1 VCAHFDVAGSPEQ
14 TARMIA
20 DVHFSPSSAL
30 WVLLAI
36 VVLGSLGA
44 WFWVARSRKA
54 RGPSARP
61 AVFSLVADVTENAL
75 PRGWSDEQIIAIIG
89 DVRMDLRNRAAAPG
103 AILRIFHLIGD
114 VHLHVSPGTRV
125 VSSGSTVLGKQRVD
139 IEPGEGPEL
148 EVRGWGLVGDLEI
161 RN

>member
-1 VCAHFDVAGSPEQ
+1 VG
-14 TARMIA
+14 A

-30 WVLLAI
+30 WVLLVI
-36 VVLGSLGA
+36 VVLGSLAA

-54 RGPSARP
+54 REPLARP
-61 AVFSLVADVTENAL
+61 AVFSLFADVTENAL
-75 PRGWSDEQIIAIIG
+75 PSAWSDEQIIAVIG
-89 DVRMDLRNRAAAPG
+89 DVRMDLRNRAPAPG
-103 AILRIFHLIGD
+103 AILRIFHFIGD
-114 VHLHVSPGTRV
+114 VHLLVSSGTRV

-148 EVRGWGLVGDLEI
+148 EVRGWGLLGDLEI

>member
-1 VCAHFDVAGSPEQ
+1 MG
-14 TARMIA
+14 A

-36 VVLGSLGA
+36 IVLGSLGA
-44 WFWVARSRKA
+44 WFWVARSRNS

-61 AVFSLVADVTENAL
+61 AVFSLFADVTETAL
-75 PRGWSDEQIIAIIG
+75 PSGWSDEQVIAVIG
-89 DVRMDLRNRAAAPG
+89 DVRMDLRDRAPAPG

-114 VHLHVSPGTRV
+114 VHLRVSSGTRV
-125 VSSGSTVLGKQRVD
+125 VSSGSTVLGNQRVD

>member
-1 VCAHFDVAGSPEQ
+1 
-14 TARMIA
+14 MIA
-20 DVHFSPSSAL
+20 DVHFSASSAL

-36 VVLGSLGA
+36 VVLGALAA
-44 WFWVARSRKA
+44 WFWVARSRNS
-54 RGPSARP
+54 RRPSARP
-61 AVFSLVADVTENAL
+61 AVFSLFADVTESVL
-75 PRGWSDEQIIAIIG
+75 PSAWSDEQIIAVIG
-89 DVRMDLRNRAAAPG
+89 DVRMDLRDRAPAPG
-103 AILRIFHLIGD
+103 AILRIFHVIGD
-114 VHLHVSPGTRV
+114 VHLRVSPGTRV

>member
-1 VCAHFDVAGSPEQ
+1 MS
-14 TARMIA
+14 A

-36 VVLGSLGA
+36 IVLGSLGA

-61 AVFSLVADVTENAL
+61 AVFSLFADVTETAL
-75 PRGWSDEQIIAIIG
+75 PSAWSDEQIIAIIG
-89 DVRMDLRNRAAAPG
+89 DVRMDLRDRAPAPG

-114 VHLHVSPGTRV
+114 VHLRVSSGTRV
-125 VSSGSTVLGKQRVD
+125 VSSGSTVLGKQRVA

-161 RN
+161 KNWRSDGAPG

>member
-1 VCAHFDVAGSPEQ
+1 MS
-14 TARMIA
+14 A
-20 DVHFSPSSAL
+20 DVHFSPSPAL

-36 VVLGSLGA
+36 VVLGSLAA

-54 RGPSARP
+54 RGPSARS
-61 AVFSLVADVTENAL
+61 AVFSLFADVTENAL
-75 PRGWSDEQIIAIIG
+75 PSAWSDEQIIAVIG
-89 DVRMDLRNRAAAPG
+89 DVRMDLRGRAPAPG
-103 AILRIFHLIGD
+103 AILRIFHFIGD
-114 VHLHVSPGTRV
+114 IHLRVSPGTRV

-161 RN
+161 TS